1 MSDDKSKKELI
12 PSITKDLKSF
22 MLEERGGASKQALI
36 SFGALLTGIE
46 VVGFL
51 SSVVSGAQI
60 SALHD
65 HCDPGH
71 RSVKNGNGSSAH
83 SSADADPASHCSAHR
98 NAKGWEHNSINAGH
112 KNYVYLNYG

>member
-46 VVGFL
+46 IVGFL
-51 SSVVSGAQI
+51 SNVVSGARI

-71 RSVKNGNGSSAH
+71 KSVKYGSACAQH
-83 SSADADPASHCSAHR
+83 SSANADPASHCSAHCSR
-98 NAKGWEHNSINAGH
+98 KGWEHNSINAGH

>member
-1 MSDDKSKKELI
+1 MSENKSKKELI

-71 RSVKNGNGSSAH
+71 GSNNGGWGVH
-83 SSADADPASHCSAHR
+83 SSADAVPASHSSAHR
-98 NAKGWEHNSINAGH
+98 NYKGWDHNSVNAGH
-112 KNYVYLNYG
+112 QNYVYLNYG